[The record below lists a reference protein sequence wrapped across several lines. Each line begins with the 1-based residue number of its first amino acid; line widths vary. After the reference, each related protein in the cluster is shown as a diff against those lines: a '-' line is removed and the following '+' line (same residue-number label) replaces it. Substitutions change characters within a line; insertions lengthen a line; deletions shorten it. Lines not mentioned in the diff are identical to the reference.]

1 MDKKHTNV
9 GEDLEQLE
17 LFYTYMTDSLKYSI
31 TLDNCLAA
39 SQKVK
44 AIPLPGIYARNE
56 TYVHQKSYMR
66 LFTAVLLMIDKN
78 LEKNSNVH
86 HWKNG

>member
-39 SQKVK
+39 S
-44 AIPLPGIYARNE
+44 
-56 TYVHQKSYMR
+56 
-66 LFTAVLLMIDKN
+66 
-78 LEKNSNVH
+78 
-86 HWKNG
+86 